1 MSSVLQ
7 ACDNG
12 CVIAV
17 YKIQCLV
24 RTRGLVTSTLA

>member
-1 MSSVLQ
+1 MSSVVQ

-12 CVIAV
+12 CIISV

-24 RTRGLVTSTLA
+24 RTRGLVPAH